1 MNKFKFR
8 ITTLIIILLLAGM
21 AALQTVSLRNMY
33 DERMRDFERKVVS
46 AMQRSAYEE
55 LTIRRNQIKL
65 QQTMRLNADSL
76 SAFISEAVD
85 SAMLQ
90 LNELSNLDSLLQ
102 LNELSSLDSLLQAS
116 FATLSQSG
124 SIVTSG
130 VPINAGSNI
139 NMDISVDTTSNTV
152 MRKTTMRRSP
162 TKMRSPSNTKRQ
174 FDTIVYTPGSTTANA
189 FIYGSNAADY
199 TFIPIPNITIPSIN
213 IRQDIEPSRLDFD
226 ILSSC
231 LSNNLAHMGI
241 TQDWRMTVD
250 DDSFGV
256 EHVDGGLRYSIPIN
270 VKRDSQSEYVVEIA
284 NPNKRFLKEMRWL
297 IISAAVIVLLI
308 AAVCFYLQYAL
319 FRQKSLARIKAD
331 FTHNITH
338 ELKTPI
344 AVAYAANDALSNF
357 NADDDPDKRKR
368 YLSVVGNQLS
378 LLSAMVER
386 ILTMSIEERDDFR
399 LSPSECDAE
408 EMFSQQREQFLLKAG
423 KPTTIT
429 IGVMPQPLRFRA
441 DRLHLGNIIGNLI
454 DNAIKYSGDSVDI
467 SLSASLDGRWVVIS
481 VEDNGIGIPQSSIG
495 HIFDKFYRVPTG
507 ERHDVKGFGLGLYYV
522 KLIVGKHGGTISVRS
537 RVGKGTTFTIKL
549 PYDGR

>member
-8 ITTLIIILLLAGM
+8 ITTLIIIVLLAGM
-21 AALQTVSLRNMY
+21 AALQAVSLRNMY
-33 DERMRDFERKVVS
+33 DERMHDFERKVIQ

-55 LTIRRNQIKL
+55 LTIRRNYTVL
-65 QQTMRLNADSL
+65 AQTMQVDLDSL
-76 SAFISEAVD
+76 SHMLEVALEPLKDLSYWSD
-85 SAMLQ
+85 LSALSQ
-90 LNELSNLDSLLQ
+90 LSDGVMVFNNDSLIYDNSGGKIEVCIDTV
-102 LNELSSLDSLLQAS
+102 LNRRERTSR
-116 FATLSQSG
+116 TEVRSG
-124 SIVTSG
+124 SQIKRQIVNRALN
-130 VPINAGSNI
+130 NASAIIQYDDADNFNITQNI
-139 NMDISVDTTSNTV
+139 NML
-152 MRKTTMRRSP
+152 P
-162 TKMRSPSNTKRQ
+162 
-174 FDTIVYTPGSTTANA
+174 
-189 FIYGSNAADY
+189 
-199 TFIPIPNITIPSIN
+199 
-213 IRQDIEPSRLDFD
+213 RLDTNILAERLD
-226 ILSSC
+226 INLSR
-231 LSNNLAHMGI
+231 AGI
-241 TQDWRMTVD
+241 TQPYSASIDSEPLTD
-250 DDSFGV
+250 DIDT
-256 EHVDGGLRYSIPIN
+256 DNNLQYSIQIN
-270 VKRDSQSEYVVEIA
+270 INGDRQAEYTVEIS
-284 NPNKRFLKEMRWL
+284 NPNRTFLKEMRWL
-297 IISAAVIVLLI
+297 IISAVAIVLLI

-408 EMFSQQREQFLLKAG
+408 EMFSQLREQFLLKAG

-429 IGVMPQPLRFRA
+429 VGVMPQPLRFRA
-441 DRLHLGNIIGNLI
+441 DRLHLSNIIGNLI
-454 DNAIKYSGDSVDI
+454 DNAIKYSGQSVDI

-522 KLIVGKHGGTISVRS
+522 KLIVGKHGGTISARS

>member
-8 ITTLIIILLLAGM
+8 ITTLIIIVLLAGM

-90 LNELSNLDSLLQ
+90 LNELS
-102 LNELSSLDSLLQAS
+102 SLDSLLQAS

-130 VPINAGSNI
+130 VPANAGSNI

-152 MRKTTMRRSP
+152 IRKTTMRRSP

-174 FDTIVYTPGSTTANA
+174 FDTIVYTPGTMPTMA
-189 FIYGSNAADY
+189 FSWIPNTADY
-199 TFIPIPNITIPSIN
+199 NFIAIPSIN
-213 IRQDIEPSRLDFD
+213 IQQDIEPSHLDFD

-297 IISAAVIVLLI
+297 IISAVVIVLLI

-408 EMFSQQREQFLLKAG
+408 EMFSQLREQFLLKAG

-429 IGVMPQPLRFRA
+429 AGVMPQPLRFRA

-467 SLSASLDGRWVVIS
+467 SLSASLDGRWVAIS